1 MGNKLCCTNKIN
13 VASDKIPNL
22 IEKHYFNIADYNPVF
37 LGNGLSGNTYKITIN
52 GILFTCKK
60 INKKY
65 EPDVWDEILVL
76 KSIKH
81 DNYLPNF
88 YKCIKFDNH
97 FNILYKYIDG
107 VELFEM
113 IVNGNLLESDTPIII
128 KEVTLAL
135 NALFKYNYIHLD
147 IKPENILIV
156 RRNPIKLKLID
167 LGFCKKINESNN
179 LTKTRG
185 TVGYISPEVC
195 LYNRF
200 FHNTDVWSLGI
211 IFNILLTGKNIF
223 SDDSF
228 IQEINEFTK
237 LDDSCLLE
245 DETCFD
251 ILNKMLTKNPAFRIS
266 IVGVLE
272 HGYLQRVSPI
282 I

>member
-65 EPDVWDEILVL
+65 EPDVWGEILVL

-128 KEVTLAL
+128 KEITLAL

-147 IKPENILIV
+147 IKPENILITK
-156 RRNPIKLKLID
+156 RNPIKLKLID
-167 LGFCKKINESNN
+167 LAFCKKINECNN
-179 LTKTRG
+179 LTKIRG
-185 TVGYISPEVC
+185 TPGYISPEVC

-211 IFNILLTGKNIF
+211 IFNILITGKNIF
-223 SDDSF
+223 NDDSF
-228 IQEINEFTK
+228 IQELTEFTK
-237 LDDSCLLE
+237 LDDSYLLE
-245 DETCFD
+245 DEVCFD
-251 ILNKMLTKNPAFRIS
+251 ILSKMLTKNAAFRIS
-266 IVGVLE
+266 ITGILE
-272 HGYLQRVSPI
+272 HKYFQGFNPLI
-282 I
+282 